1 MKNTTDTCHE
11 GLISDTLIIKIPLI
25 MMEMFSKW
33 KGRSVFPWGLF
44 VIPCFFCWARPLV
57 IEAQTSET
65 GSHIP
70 AKNHAL
76 TLHWKNGDALSGTLL
91 PSVGP
96 WVSWDSPV
104 FLDPLQVNIRSLDSI
119 RFPEIVRQKNHSFRF
134 TTVFGDVFDAD
145 FIGSDPETLI
155 LKSQRFGRFQLNRSA
170 LYAAHK
176 KDHPDELFDGSRFD
190 QWSVA
195 LGGPIMNL
203 RYKVC
208 KLDGRALLG
217 KFPDLARLGIDQ
229 EGHLASS
236 YFDLGI
242 SSQKQNFGIHFEG
255 QLQINETD
263 EYQFHL
269 SANSKMR
276 FWIDGKL
283 LAEAVNGNVVPVSMG
298 LSSGV
303 HQLKVE
309 YVNGEGMRDL
319 RVWWSGPGFKNRS
332 LVGTNRQIGWR
343 EDVGGHAMT
352 GLKRTGLFKS
362 VQIPDQFVMEL
373 VLASSSQPQFTLGFG
388 NSEFEA
394 ESEEALKIETWG
406 SDVVL
411 AQGSKVE
418 SLQGIEEGDL
428 DVSLHLLHDA
438 ASQTIQVLDMNG
450 TPLRRIEGMKI
461 SGNDSGVFIRNQGE
475 DLIVKRLSLYQLRQ
489 RAPLN
494 SADQERVP
502 RVQLLGGSFQLG
514 TLHPRT
520 DKVHMIDP
528 HGEQSVIDLNTLGHI
543 FPMNAQSQP
552 SAIDV
557 IVRYH
562 NGEKISGQLASFS
575 SNHVQVQTGFSL
587 KPITCHL
594 LGAARLE
601 FQGSPSMSDPSGKS
615 RDRLNTSFGRL
626 RGQLTF
632 DLEGASFG
640 WRPDGAAQPLRM
652 DVHESVRIQRN
663 AIGADLGVV
672 YGSKQFPSKLYL
684 QSGEVFPCKIT
695 GYTSEWTGLKSPYLE
710 KQRINSIYLKAIEFA
725 TPALSLDDEK
735 SEEATFSLL
744 DKMFESVSSQSHLS
758 KKEKLNGILA
768 NLGQQD
774 RFPSHL
780 AITMN
785 GDVLRGNL
793 VRITET
799 KTTISSKLRDI
810 QFPNDR
816 LYGVVDIRPHSGIP
830 KNPPL
835 EKSMMSHDEIC
846 LWLIDGSALIV
857 SNVDSNKESISGVSK
872 RYGAVTIP
880 VKSLFAMHFGPI
892 RANTIKHQYQEWKVP
907 WRK

>member
-11 GLISDTLIIKIPLI
+11 GLISDTFIIKIPLI

-208 KLDGRALLG
+208 NLDGRALLG

-276 FWIDGKL
+276 FWIDGEL

-552 SAIDV
+552 SAMDV

>member
-1 MKNTTDTCHE
+1 M
-11 GLISDTLIIKIPLI
+11 

-33 KGRSVFPWGLF
+33 KVRPVFPWGLF
-44 VIPCFFCWARPLV
+44 IIVCFFCWARPLV

-76 TLHWKNGDALSGTLL
+76 TLHWKNGDTLSGRLL
-91 PSVGP
+91 PGMGP

-104 FLDPLQVNIRSLDSI
+104 FLDPLRVNVRSLHSI
-119 RFPEIVRQKNHSFRF
+119 RFPEIPRQKNHRFRF

-145 FIGSDPETLI
+145 FIGSDQEALI

-170 LYAAHK
+170 LYAAHR

-203 RYKVC
+203 RYKVF
-208 KLDGRALLG
+208 KIDGRALIG
-217 KFPDLARLGIDQ
+217 GFPDLARFGIDQ

-242 SSQKQNFGIHFEG
+242 SNRKQDFGIHFEG

-276 FWIDGKL
+276 FWIDGDF
-283 LAEAVNGNVVPVSMG
+283 LAEAANGNVVPVSRV
-298 LSSGV
+298 LSSGL

-332 LVGTNRQIGWR
+332 LVGTNRQMGWR
-343 EDVGGHAMT
+343 EDIDGHAIT
-352 GLKRTGLFKS
+352 GLKRTGLFQS
-362 VQIPDQFVMEL
+362 VQIPDNFVMEL

-406 SDVVL
+406 SDVVF

-475 DLIVKRLSLYQLRQ
+475 DLIVKRLSLYRLRQ
-489 RAPLN
+489 PAPPN
-494 SADQERVP
+494 SADKERVP
-502 RVQLLGGSFQLG
+502 RVQLLGGGFQLG
-514 TLHPRT
+514 TLHLRT
-520 DKVHMIDP
+520 DKAHMIDP
-528 HGEQSVIDLNTLGHI
+528 QGKQSVIDLNTLGHI
-543 FPMNAQSQP
+543 FPLNAQSTQ
-552 SAIDV
+552 SAINV
-557 IVRYH
+557 VVRYQ
-562 NGEKISGQLASFS
+562 NGEKIRGQLSSFS
-575 SNHVQVQTGFSL
+575 SNSVQVQTGFSL

-601 FQGSPSMSDPSGKS
+601 FQGSPSMSDPSGTS

-632 DLEGASFG
+632 GLEGASFG

-652 DVHESVRIQRN
+652 DVRESVRIQRN
-663 AIGADLGVV
+663 SIGADLGVV
-672 YGSKQFPSKLYL
+672 YGTIQFPSKLFL
-684 QSGEVFPCKIT
+684 QSGEVLPCKIT
-695 GYTSEWTGLKSPYLE
+695 GYTSEWIGLKSPYLE
-710 KQRINSIYLKAIEFA
+710 KRRINSSYLKAIEFV
-725 TPALSLDDEK
+725 TPALSLDEEK

-744 DKMFESVSSQSHLS
+744 DKVFESVSSQFHLS
-758 KKEKLNGILA
+758 KEEKLNRILA
-768 NLGQQD
+768 NLAQQD

-785 GDVLRGNL
+785 GDLLRGAL

-799 KTTISSKLRDI
+799 KTTISSKSRDI

-816 LYGVVDIRPHSGIP
+816 LHGVVDIRPHSVIP
-830 KNPPL
+830 KNPSI

-846 LWLIDGSALIV
+846 LWLIDGSAVIV
-857 SNVDSNKESISGVSK
+857 SNVDSTKEFISGVSK

-880 VKSLFAMHFGPI
+880 VKSLLAMHFGSVMP
-892 RANTIKHQYQEWKVP
+892 NTMNHNYQEWKVP
-907 WRK
+907 WRE

>member
-1 MKNTTDTCHE
+1 
-11 GLISDTLIIKIPLI
+11 

-65 GSHIP
+65 GSHVP

-528 HGEQSVIDLNTLGHI
+528 HGEKSVVDLNTLGHI

-552 SAIDV
+552 SAMDV

>member
-1 MKNTTDTCHE
+1 M
-11 GLISDTLIIKIPLI
+11 
-25 MMEMFSKW
+25 
-33 KGRSVFPWGLF
+33 V
-44 VIPCFFCWARPLV
+44 CFFCWARLLV
-57 IEAQTSET
+57 TEAQTSKT
-65 GSHIP
+65 GSYTP
-70 AKNHAL
+70 DGNHTL
-76 TLHWKNGDALSGTLL
+76 TLHWKNGDALSGALL
-91 PSVGP
+91 PSTGP

-104 FLDPLQVNIRSLDSI
+104 FLDPLQVNIRSLHSI
-119 RFPEIVRQKNHSFRF
+119 RFPETIRQKNHRFRF

-145 FIGSDPETLI
+145 FIDSDPETLI
-155 LKSQRFGRFQLNRSA
+155 LKSQRFGRFQLKRSA
-170 LYAAHK
+170 LYAAHR

-208 KLDGRALLG
+208 KIERRALLG
-217 KFPDLARLGIDQ
+217 EFPDLARFGIDQ

-242 SSQKQNFGIHFEG
+242 SSQKQDFGIQFEG
-255 QLQINETD
+255 QLQINEAD

-276 FWIDGKL
+276 FWIDGEF
-283 LAEAVNGNVVPVSMG
+283 LAEAANGNVVPVSMF
-298 LSSGV
+298 LPSGV

-309 YVNGEGMRDL
+309 YINGEGMRDL

-332 LVGTNRQIGWR
+332 LVGTNRQMGWR
-343 EDVGGHAMT
+343 EDVGGHAIT

-362 VQIPDQFVMEL
+362 VQLPDNFVMEL

-418 SLQGIEEGDL
+418 SLQGIGEGDL
-428 DVSLHLLHDA
+428 DVSLHLRHDVS
-438 ASQTIQVLDMNG
+438 SQTIHVLDMNG

-489 RAPLN
+489 PAPPN
-494 SADQERVP
+494 SADQEHVP
-502 RVQLLGGSFQLG
+502 RVQLLGGGFQLG
-514 TLHPRT
+514 TLHPRR
-520 DKVHMIDP
+520 DKAHMIDLQ
-528 HGEQSVIDLNTLGHI
+528 GKQSVVDVDMLGHV
-543 FPMNAQSQP
+543 FPMNAQSRQ
-552 SAIDV
+552 SGIDV

-562 NGEKISGQLASFS
+562 NGEKVSGQLASFS
-575 SNHVQVQTGFSL
+575 SNHVQVQNGFSL

-663 AIGADLGVV
+663 TIGADLGVV
-672 YGSKQFPSKLYL
+672 YGPKQFPSKLYL
-684 QSGEVFPCKIT
+684 QSGEVLPCKIT
-695 GYTSEWTGLKSPYLE
+695 GYNNEWIGLISPYLE
-710 KQRINSIYLKAIEFA
+710 KRRIHSSQLKAIEFV
-725 TPALSLDDEK
+725 TPALSLDEEE
-735 SEEATFSLL
+735 SGEATFSLL

-758 KKEKLNGILA
+758 KKEKLNRILA

-774 RFPSHL
+774 RLPSHL

-785 GDVLRGNL
+785 GDLLRGAL

-799 KTTISSKLRDI
+799 KTMISSKLRDI

-816 LYGVVDIRPHSGIP
+816 LYGVVDIRSNKVIS
-830 KNPPL
+830 KKPPL

-846 LWLIDGSALIV
+846 LWLIDGSAVIV
-857 SNVDSNKESISGVSK
+857 SNVDSNKDFVSGVSK
-872 RYGAVTIP
+872 RYGPVTIP
-880 VKSLFAMHFGPI
+880 VKSLLAMHFGPI
-892 RANTIKHQYQEWKVP
+892 KPNTIKHNYQEWKIP
-907 WRK
+907 SRE